1 MPLRATERLT
11 SPERCSLLA
20 ALKLAANA
28 PGFAPDGRLAVLTA
42 DGCAVAADKVAVD
55 DAPWLLRRLR
65 PGVVHVASYF
75 ELYSWPAT
83 TEPRSVLL
91 FRIGPFSS
99 GVNMAPKPPFL
110 ILIFGARS
118 SALAFF
124 FCMRA

>member
-1 MPLRATERLT
+1 LLLRDLAGALLA
-11 SPERCSLLA
+11 PLA

-91 FRIGPFSS
+91 LGT
-99 GVNMAPKPPFL
+99 FL
-110 ILIFGARS
+110 VWCEHGS
-118 SALAFF
+118 
-124 FCMRA
+124 